1 MARKKRL
8 KPKQQIAPDVPP
20 VKQTATKRNKK
31 RVVSMEAK
39 LPKLKQLR
47 KRKMRKR
54 LWFLLSLFS
63 FAILLIIYFQSSL
76 SHVNV
81 IDIKGADE
89 VTEQAVIDA
98 SNIRSGDDLWHPLL
112 SGKDLEKTI
121 QKKLPQVK
129 SVKVSLS
136 GMNSLTLSITEY
148 KTMAYLSKEDQY
160 YNILENGKILKE
172 SRKVTLG
179 NKLIVRNFEEG
190 DALDQFIKGLEKL
203 SPKIQNTISEVS
215 YEPTDTNKYLINLYM
230 NDGNM
235 AIASIPDFYERLK
248 YYAGFTEEIK
258 KQYGEQKGVVDIE
271 VGAFFYPYGH
281 ENAELPKE
289 ETPPSE

>member
-1 MARKKRL
+1 MTQKKRF
-8 KPKQQIAPDVPP
+8 KQKRQVAAKVPP
-20 VKQTATKRNKK
+20 EQRNTVKGNKK

-54 LWFLLSLFS
+54 LWLLLSLFS

-76 SHVNV
+76 SHVNL
-81 IDIKGADE
+81 IEIEGADE
-89 VTEQAVIDA
+89 VTEQSVIDA
-98 SNIRSGDDLWHPLL
+98 SQIRSGDDLWHPLF
-112 SGKDLEKTI
+112 SKKELEKSI

-129 SVKVSLS
+129 SVKINLN
-136 GMNSLTLSITEY
+136 GINSLTLTITEY

-190 DALDQFIKGLEKL
+190 DVLDQFIQDLDHL
-203 SPKIQNTISEVS
+203 TPKIQNTISEVS

-248 YYAGFTEEIK
+248 YYAGFTEEIRK
-258 KQYGEQKGVVDIE
+258 EYGEQKGIVDLE

-281 ENAELPKE
+281 ENMAPPKE
-289 ETPPSE
+289 ETPPTE

>member
-1 MARKKRL
+1 MARKKRMKL
-8 KPKQQIAPDVPP
+8 KQQMTPKAPPN
-20 VKQTATKRNKK
+20 KQTTTSKSKK
-31 RVVSMEAK
+31 RVVSMETK

-54 LWFLLSLFS
+54 LWLLLSLFS

-89 VTEQAVIDA
+89 VTEQSVIDA
-98 SNIRSGDDLWHPLL
+98 SDIRSGDDLWHPVLFQKEL
-112 SGKDLEKTI
+112 AKSI
-121 QKKLPQVK
+121 QEKLPQVK

-136 GMNSLTLSITEY
+136 GLNSLTISITEY
-148 KTMAYLSKEDQY
+148 KTVAYLSHEDQY

-190 DALDQFIKGLEKL
+190 EALDQFIDGLEEL

-230 NDGNM
+230 NDGNKV
-235 AIASIPDFYERLK
+235 IASIPDFYERLK
-248 YYAGFTEEIK
+248 YYAGIVEAIK
-258 KQYGEQKGVVDIE
+258 EQRGNQKGVVDLE
-271 VGAFFYPYGH
+271 VGGFFEPYGSQ
-281 ENAELPKE
+281 NAPPPKE